1 MTDSPNAQTRTDIQE
16 IVSRQ
21 RRFFAHEEAG
31 GLLVFI
37 AENPPR
43 DGQPPCKT
51 IMVRVREFIE
61 DNHGRLPDKDE
72 VDRIVS
78 LLVADFRRY
87 RQWRSGRIL
96 DDTPAVIPVHFDI
109 GVQTAVMTGL
119 EPTLHDEIW
128 WLEPNL
134 GWDAIAD
141 LRPNPDNRWLDL
153 FLHMNRALWRY
164 WEEDYFFLPFL
175 HRSPLDAANGIRGN
189 ALFLEMITDPERVKR
204 LTDWCVDCQLA
215 IERVVYDAAEGP
227 ESWGIGIMSVW
238 LPKHAVWV
246 NGDPVALISRDMMR
260 EFEQPY
266 TGRLFSS
273 TGGGFFHNHTK
284 GLYQVDQVA
293 RTPGIILQHFN
304 ADPNCPRVA
313 DLLADDEGP
322 RDAFVASSLTTPIYV
337 DSIRPDELEAFLP
350 YLPYGRFMLQI
361 VCEPEETDS
370 VLAMLHE
377 ARGWAQR

>member
-1 MTDSPNAQTRTDIQE
+1 MRTAAQKTAQIQDV
-16 IVSRQ
+16 VSRQ
-21 RRFFAHEEAG
+21 QRFFSQRETG

-37 AENPPR
+37 AERPPR
-43 DGQPPCKT
+43 DEPPPCKS

-61 DNHGRLPDKDE
+61 DNHGLLPDEDE
-72 VDRIVS
+72 ADRIVS
-78 LLVADFRRY
+78 QLVADFRLYWR
-87 RQWRSGRIL
+87 WRSERIL
-96 DDTPAVIPVHFDI
+96 DDTPPVIPVHFDI

-134 GWDAIAD
+134 GWDAIEE

-153 FLHMNRALWRY
+153 FVHMNRALWRY

-246 NGDPVALISRDMMR
+246 NGDPVTVISRDMMR

-266 TGRLFSS
+266 TGRLF
-273 TGGGFFHNHTK
+273 TLTDGGFFHNHTK
-284 GLYQVDQVA
+284 GLFQVDQVA
-293 RTPGIILQHFN
+293 RTPGIIVQHFN
-304 ADPNCPRVA
+304 RDPNCPRVSEVMA
-313 DLLADDEGP
+313 NDP
-322 RDAFVASSLTTPIYV
+322 VQRDTILQASRTAPIYIDNV
-337 DSIRPDELEAFLP
+337 ERVELEDLLP
-350 YLPYGRFMLQI
+350 YLPDGRFMLQVI
-361 VCEPEETDS
+361 CSPEETEAA
-370 VLAMLHE
+370 LAELR
-377 ARGWAQR
+377 AVVP